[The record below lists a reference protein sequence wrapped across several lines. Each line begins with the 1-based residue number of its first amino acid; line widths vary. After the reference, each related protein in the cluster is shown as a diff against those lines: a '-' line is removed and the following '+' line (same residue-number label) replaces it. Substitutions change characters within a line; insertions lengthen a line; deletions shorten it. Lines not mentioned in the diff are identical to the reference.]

1 MKGIFKTTLLA
12 LTVGTVGLVGC
23 SNPETPA
30 ATGSETGTDTSAD
43 TAAATSNM
51 PVQGVTD
58 TEILLGGANDLSGP
72 FAGFGNPAVAG
83 ANMYFDEVNAAGGVN
98 GRKIRYIVED
108 HSYQVPKAVQAANK
122 LVSRD
127 KVFGML
133 MSLGTPHN
141 LASFPIMDRAN
152 VPNIMPITFAKPM
165 QEEGPL
171 NRRYTMGSTYYDSMK
186 LGMDYLIA
194 ENDIKNLC
202 VMYIPSDY
210 GEETNAAAKDI
221 ADSNPNV
228 TLVQS
233 SSHRPDET
241 DFAGAIAKLKEANCE
256 LIGLSLTIR
265 GAITAVGT
273 ANAMGWTDVKFI
285 APATGFHPAVAEA
298 PGGASEGL
306 YAVSYYNDLALRADE
321 PETKAF
327 VEKYKKVTGEDVS
340 AGAIL
345 GYVSAKITVE
355 GLKAA
360 GKDLN
365 ADTFNTG
372 METVKFV
379 DGITGSSIAITP
391 ESHVAF
397 NDVYLS
403 QVQGGKWKTVKQ
415 LK

>member
-1 MKGIFKTTLLA
+1 MRGTFKTTLLA
-12 LTVGTVGLVGC
+12 LTVTLGLVGC
-23 SNPETPA
+23 SDPETT
-30 ATGSETGTDTSAD
+30 ATTGAD
-43 TAAATSNM
+43 TATANSDI

-58 TEILLGGANDLSGP
+58 TEILLGSANDLSGP

-98 GRKIRYIVED
+98 GRMIRYIVED

-127 KVFGML
+127 KVFAML

-152 VPNIMPITFAKPM
+152 VPSVMPLTFARAMIK
-165 QEEGPL
+165 EGPFD
-171 NRRYTMGSTYYDSMK
+171 RRYMSGSTYYDSIK
-186 LGMDYLIA
+186 LGMENLIA
-194 ENDIKNLC
+194 QNDINNLC

-210 GEETNAAAKDI
+210 GEETNEAAKDI
-221 ADSNPNV
+221 SDSNPNV
-228 TLVQS
+228 TLVMA

-241 DFAGAIAKLKEANCE
+241 DFSGAMAKLRDSDCDLVA
-256 LIGLSLTIR
+256 LSLTIR

-273 ANAMGWTDVKFI
+273 ANAMGWNDVKFI
-285 APATGFHPAVAEA
+285 APVTGFHPAVAEA
-298 PGGASEGL
+298 PGGASQGL
-306 YAVSYYNDLALRADE
+306 YAVSYYNDLSLRENE
-321 PETKAF
+321 PATKAWMD
-327 VEKYKKVTGEDVS
+327 KYENATGEDVS

-345 GYVSAKITVE
+345 GYLSAKVTVE

-360 GKDLN
+360 GADLN

-372 METVKFV
+372 METVSFV
-379 DGITGSSIAITP
+379 DDITGSTVAITP
-391 ESHVAF
+391 DSHVAI
-397 NDVYLS
+397 NDIYLS
-403 QVQGGKWKTVKQ
+403 QVQNGQWKTVTQ

>member
-1 MKGIFKTTLLA
+1 MKGTFKMTLMA
-12 LTVGTVGLVGC
+12 LTVGAMGLAGC
-23 SNPETPA
+23 NKPETA
-30 ATGSETGTDTSAD
+30 ATPATETETTTQTTASTSD
-43 TAAATSNM
+43 V

-58 TEILLGGANDLSGP
+58 TEILLGSANDLSGP
-72 FAGFGNPAVAG
+72 FAGFGNPSVAG

-98 GRKIRYIVED
+98 GRKIRFIVED

-127 KVFGML
+127 KVFAML

-152 VPNIMPITFAKPM
+152 VPSVLPITFARPM
-165 QEEGPL
+165 QSEGPM
-171 NRRYTMGSTYYDSMK
+171 NRRYTLGSTYYDSMK
-186 LGMDYLIA
+186 MGMEYLIA
-194 ENDIKNLC
+194 ENNIKNVC

-210 GEETNAAAKDI
+210 GEETNEAAKDI

-228 TLVQS
+228 TLVQA

-241 DFAGAIAKLKEANCE
+241 DFSGAIAKLRDAKCE
-256 LIGLSLTIR
+256 LIGLSLTVR

-306 YAVSYYNDLALRADE
+306 YAVSYYNDLALRANE

-327 VEKYKKVTGEDVS
+327 MEKYKATTGEDVS

-345 GYVSAKITVE
+345 GYLAAKITVE
-355 GLKAA
+355 GLTAA

-365 ADTFNTG
+365 ADTFNAG
-372 METVKFV
+372 LEKVSFV
-379 DGITGSSIAITP
+379 DGITGSTVAITP
-391 ESHVAF
+391 ESHVAI

-403 QVQGGKWKTVKQ
+403 QVQSGAWKTVKQ

>member
-1 MKGIFKTTLLA
+1 MKWTFKTTLLA
-12 LTVGTVGLVGC
+12 LSVGTIGLVGC
-23 SNPETPA
+23 SNSETPA
-30 ATGSETGTDTSAD
+30 ASGTDTE
-43 TAAATSNM
+43 TAATTSDV

-58 TEILLGGANDLSGP
+58 TEILLGSANDLSGP

-98 GRKIRYIVED
+98 GRMIRYIVED
-108 HSYQVPKAVQAANK
+108 HSYQVPKAVQSANK

-127 KVFGML
+127 KVFAML

-152 VPNIMPITFAKPM
+152 VPSVMPLTFARAM
-165 QEEGPL
+165 QEEGDFD
-171 NRRYTMGSTYYDSMK
+171 RRYTSGSTYYDSIK
-186 LGMDYLIA
+186 LGMEYLIA
-194 ENDIKNLC
+194 ENNMSNIC

-210 GEETNAAAKDI
+210 GEETNEAAKDI
-221 ADSNPNV
+221 TDNNPNV
-228 TLVQS
+228 TLVMA

-241 DFAGAIAKLKEANCE
+241 DFAGAIAKLKEADCD
-256 LIGLSLTIR
+256 LVALSLTIR

-273 ANAMGWTDVKFI
+273 ANAMGWTDVKFV
-285 APATGFHPAVAEA
+285 APVTGFHPAVADA

-306 YAVSYYNDLALRADE
+306 YAVSYYNDLALRANE

-327 VEKYKKVTGEDVS
+327 VDKYKAATGEDVS

-345 GYVSAKITVE
+345 GYLSAKVTVE

-372 METVKFV
+372 METVSFV
-379 DGITGSSIAITP
+379 DGVTGSTVAISP
-391 ESHVAF
+391 ESHVAI
-397 NDVYLS
+397 NDIYLS
-403 QVQGGKWKTVKQ
+403 QVQNGAWKTVTQ

>member
-1 MKGIFKTTLLA
+1 MKWTFKTTLMA
-12 LTVGTVGLVGC
+12 LTVGTMGLVGC
-23 SNPETPA
+23 SDPETTA
-30 ATGSETGTDTSAD
+30 ATGTDTK
-43 TAAATSNM
+43 AAAAASEI

-58 TEILLGGANDLSGP
+58 NEIILGGALDLSGP
-72 FAGFGNPAVAG
+72 FAGFGNPAVAA

-108 HSYQVPKAVQAANK
+108 HSYQVPNAVQAANK

-127 KVFGML
+127 KVFAML

-152 VPNIMPITFAKPM
+152 VPSVMPITFARPM
-165 QEEGPL
+165 QEEGAL
-171 NRRYTMGSTYYDSMK
+171 NRRYTIGSTYYDSMK
-186 LGMDYLIA
+186 LGIEYLIA
-194 ENDIKNLC
+194 QNDISNLC

-210 GEETNAAAKDI
+210 GEETNEAVKEI
-221 ADSNPNV
+221 SDSNPNV
-228 TLVQS
+228 TLVQA

-241 DFAGAIAKLKEANCE
+241 DFSGAIAKLRDSKCDLVA
-256 LIGLSLTIR
+256 LSLTIR

-273 ANAMGWTDVKFI
+273 ANAMGWDDVKFI
-285 APATGFHPAVAEA
+285 SPATGFHPAVAAA

-306 YAVSYYNDLALRADE
+306 YAVSYYNDLALRANE
-321 PETKAF
+321 PETKAW
-327 VEKYKKVTGEDVS
+327 VEKFKKATGEDAS
-340 AGAIL
+340 AGAII
-345 GYVSAKITVE
+345 GYLSARITVD

-360 GKDLN
+360 GPDLN

-372 METVKFV
+372 LETVSFV
-379 DGITGSSIAITP
+379 DGVTGSTVAITP
-391 ESHVAF
+391 KSHVAI

-403 QVQGGKWKTVKQ
+403 QVRNGTWKTVTQ

>member
-1 MKGIFKTTLLA
+1 MKWTVKTTLMA
-12 LTVGTVGLVGC
+12 LTVTVGLVGC
-23 SNPETPA
+23 SDPKTTEA
-30 ATGSETGTDTSAD
+30 TGTDTE
-43 TAAATSNM
+43 TTTSTSDI

-58 TEILLGGANDLSGP
+58 TEIILGSANDLSGP

-98 GRKIRYIVED
+98 GRTIRYIVED

-127 KVFGML
+127 KVFAML

-152 VPNIMPITFAKPM
+152 VPSVMPLTFARAM
-165 QEEGPL
+165 QEEGDFD
-171 NRRYTMGSTYYDSMK
+171 RRYTAGSTYYDSIK
-186 LGMDYLIA
+186 LGMENLIA
-194 ENDIKNLC
+194 ENNVTNLC

-210 GEETNAAAKDI
+210 GEETNEAAMDI
-221 ADSNPNV
+221 TNNNPNV
-228 TLVQS
+228 SLVEA

-241 DFAGAIAKLKEANCE
+241 DFSGAIAKLKDSDCE
-256 LIGLSLTIR
+256 LVALSLTIR

-273 ANAMGWTDVKFI
+273 ANAMGWDDVKFI
-285 APATGFHPAVAEA
+285 APVTGFHPAVAEA

-306 YAVSYYNDLALRADE
+306 YAVSYYNDLDLRADE
-321 PETKAF
+321 PETKAW
-327 VEKYKKVTGEDVS
+327 VEKYEATTGEDVS

-345 GYVSAKITVE
+345 GYLSAKVTVE

-360 GKDLN
+360 GTDLN
-365 ADTFNTG
+365 ADTFNSG
-372 METVKFV
+372 LETVSFV
-379 DGITGSSIAITP
+379 DGITGSTVAITP
-391 ESHVAF
+391 ESHVAI
-397 NDVYLS
+397 NDIYLS
-403 QVQGGKWKTVKQ
+403 QVQDGQWKTVTQ

>member
-1 MKGIFKTTLLA
+1 MKWTFKTTLMA
-12 LTVGTVGLVGC
+12 LTVGTMGLVGC
-23 SNPETPA
+23 SDPETTA
-30 ATGSETGTDTSAD
+30 ATGAD
-43 TAAATSNM
+43 TETAASTSDI

-58 TEILLGGANDLSGP
+58 TEIVLGGANDLSGP
-72 FAGFGNPAVAG
+72 FAGFGNPAVAA

-98 GRKIRYIVED
+98 GRMIRYIVED
-108 HSYQVPKAVQAANK
+108 HSYQVPKAVQSANK

-127 KVFGML
+127 KIFAML

-152 VPNIMPITFAKPM
+152 VPSVMPITFARPM

-171 NRRYTMGSTYYDSMK
+171 NRRYTIASTYYDSMK
-186 LGMDYLIA
+186 LGIEYLIA
-194 ENDIKNLC
+194 QHDISNLC

-210 GEETNAAAKDI
+210 GEETNEAVKDI
-221 ADSNPNV
+221 SDSNPNV
-228 TLVQS
+228 TLVQA

-241 DFAGAIAKLKEANCE
+241 DFSGAIAKLKDADCD
-256 LIGLSLTIR
+256 LIALSLTIR

-273 ANAMGWTDVKFI
+273 ANAMGWDDVKFI
-285 APATGFHPAVAEA
+285 APATGFHPAVAAA

-327 VEKYKKVTGEDVS
+327 VEKFKKATGEDVS
-340 AGAIL
+340 AGAII
-345 GYVSAKITVE
+345 GYLAARITVD
-355 GLKAA
+355 GLEAA
-360 GKDLN
+360 GSDLN

-372 METVKFV
+372 LETVSFV
-379 DGITGSSIAITP
+379 DGVTGSTVAITP
-391 ESHVAF
+391 ETHVAI

-403 QVQGGKWKTVKQ
+403 QVQNGAWKTVTQ

>member
-1 MKGIFKTTLLA
+1 MKWTFKMTLMA
-12 LTVGTVGLVGC
+12 LTVGTMSLAGC
-23 SNPETPA
+23 SSPESTSTA
-30 ATGSETGTDTSAD
+30 EGSDTEV
-43 TAAATSNM
+43 TTSTSDI

-58 TEILLGGANDLSGP
+58 TEIVLGGALDLSGP

-127 KVFGML
+127 KVFAML

-152 VPNIMPITFAKPM
+152 VPNVMPITFAKPM
-165 QEEGPL
+165 QEEGAL
-171 NRRYTMGSTYYDSMK
+171 NRRYTLGSTYYDSMK
-186 LGMDYLIA
+186 MGMEYLIA
-194 ENDIKNLC
+194 ENEVSNLC

-221 ADSNPNV
+221 ADNNPNV
-228 TLVQS
+228 TLVQA

-241 DFAGAIAKLKEANCE
+241 DFSGAIAKLKDADCD
-256 LIGLSLTIR
+256 LIALSLTIR

-285 APATGFHPAVAEA
+285 APATGFHPAVAAA

-327 VEKYKKVTGEDVS
+327 VEKFKAATGEDVS

-345 GYVSAKITVE
+345 GYLAAKITVE
-355 GLKAA
+355 GLTAA
-360 GKDLN
+360 GQDLN
-365 ADTFNTG
+365 ADTFNAG
-372 METVKFV
+372 LETVSFV
-379 DGITGSSIAITP
+379 DGITGSTIAITP
-391 ESHVAF
+391 ESHVAI

-403 QVQGGKWKTVKQ
+403 QVNSGAWKTITQ

>member
-1 MKGIFKTTLLA
+1 MRWTFKTTLLA
-12 LTVGTVGLVGC
+12 LTVGTIGLVGC
-23 SNPETPA
+23 NNPETTSA
-30 ATGSETGTDTSAD
+30 TGTDAEATASTSD
-43 TAAATSNM
+43 I

-58 TEILLGGANDLSGP
+58 TEIVLGGANDLSGP
-72 FAGFGNPAVAG
+72 FAGFGNPAVTA

-127 KVFGML
+127 KVFAML

-152 VPNIMPITFAKPM
+152 VPSVMPITFATPM
-165 QEEGPL
+165 QEEGAL
-171 NRRYTMGSTYYDSMK
+171 NRRYTIGSTYYDSMK
-186 LGMDYLIA
+186 LGMEYLIA
-194 ENDIKNLC
+194 ENDVKNLC

-221 ADSNPNV
+221 SDNNPNV
-228 TLVQS
+228 TLVAS

-241 DFAGAIAKLKEANCE
+241 DFSGAIAKLKESNCD
-256 LIGLSLTIR
+256 LIALSLTIR

-273 ANAMGWTDVKFI
+273 ANAMGWSDVKFI
-285 APATGFHPAVAEA
+285 APATGFHPAVAAA

-306 YAVSYYNDLALRADE
+306 YAVSYYNDLALRANE

-327 VEKYKKVTGEDVS
+327 VDKFKKATGEDVS
-340 AGAIL
+340 AGAII
-345 GYVSAKITVE
+345 GHVAARITVD

-360 GKDLN
+360 GPDLN
-365 ADTFNTG
+365 ADTFNAG
-372 METVKFV
+372 LETVSFV
-379 DGITGSSIAITP
+379 DGVTGSTVAITP
-391 ESHVAF
+391 ESHVAI
-397 NDVYLS
+397 NDDYLS
-403 QVQGGKWKTVKQ
+403 QVNSGAWKTVTQ

>member
-1 MKGIFKTTLLA
+1 MKWTFKMTLMA
-12 LTVGTVGLVGC
+12 LTVGSIGLVGC
-23 SNPETPA
+23 SSPETPA
-30 ATGSETGTDTSAD
+30 AAGNDTEV
-43 TAAATSNM
+43 AASTSDI

-58 TEILLGGANDLSGP
+58 TEIVLGGANDLSGP
-72 FAGFGNPAVAG
+72 FAGFGNPAVAA

-127 KVFGML
+127 KVFAML

-152 VPNIMPITFAKPM
+152 VPSVMPITFARPM

-171 NRRYTMGSTYYDSMK
+171 NRRYTIGSTYYDSMK
-186 LGMDYLIA
+186 MGMEYLIA
-194 ENDIKNLC
+194 ENNISKLC

-210 GEETNAAAKDI
+210 GEETNEAAKNI
-221 ADSNPNV
+221 SDSNPNV

-241 DFAGAIAKLKEANCE
+241 DFSGAIAKLKDSGCE

-306 YAVSYYNDLALRADE
+306 YAVSYYNDLGLRADE

-327 VEKYKKVTGEDVS
+327 VEKYKKATGEDVS

-345 GYVSAKITVE
+345 GYLSARITVD

-372 METVKFV
+372 LETVSFV
-379 DGITGSSIAITP
+379 DGVTGSTVAITP
-391 ESHVAF
+391 QSHVAI

-403 QVQGGKWKTVKQ
+403 QVQSGAWKTVKQ

>member
-1 MKGIFKTTLLA
+1 MKWTFKTTLLA
-12 LTVGTVGLVGC
+12 LSVGTIGLAGC
-23 SNPETPA
+23 SNSETPA
-30 ATGSETGTDTSAD
+30 EAGTDTE
-43 TAAATSNM
+43 AAATTSDM

-165 QEEGPL
+165 QEEGPF

-186 LGMDYLIA
+186 MGMEYLIA

-210 GEETNAAAKDI
+210 GEETNEAAKDI
-221 ADSNPNV
+221 SDSNPNV
-228 TLVQS
+228 TLVQA

-306 YAVSYYNDLALRADE
+306 YAVSYYNDLALRANE

-327 VEKYKKVTGEDVS
+327 VEKYKKATGEDVS

-345 GYVSAKITVE
+345 GYTSARITVE

-365 ADTFNTG
+365 ADTFNKG
-372 METVKFV
+372 METVSFV
-379 DGITGSSIAITP
+379 DGITGSTVAITP

-403 QVQGGKWKTVKQ
+403 QVQNGAWKTVTK